1 MAKEVQRKRNV
12 KSKRSEGFACR
23 LYSIR
28 NASFS
33 YSEEAALHAWRTTGR
48 LIEQSLIALA
58 IATIAGV
65 VICGGFG
72 CESSTPSRASV
83 ETPGPLPRIVY
94 QAGGGQVLQLSAEQ
108 IPGMTINEVRRM
120 ELPGLLEANGQIAFD
135 DRRVS
140 TIVARV
146 SGRIEQTRVSQWDH
160 VRPGEPIVELYSPD
174 LMTAEA
180 EYLQAQTTAKLSS
193 SPQMGGQMLA
203 SAMVSAARRKLELL
217 GMSGRDIAAVTFPSP
232 SIWIP
237 APIGGIVIDNRAVRG
252 AQVSPGDVLYSLG
265 TINDVWITAAI
276 YEDDVARV
284 HEGQRLEAVT
294 TAYPDD
300 FFSGFVARISPN
312 IDPATHTLQIR
323 CQVNNPGLKLKP
335 QMLARVRITTQPGEA
350 LVIPQEGLVFDTNQ
364 YFAFVEVAPGS
375 FQRRA
380 VSVASW
386 KEEGFVRVLAGLHP
400 GDRVVV
406 AESLQLNALWHQ
418 AKGETS

>member
-1 MAKEVQRKRNV
+1 M
-12 KSKRSEGFACR
+12 GFACR
-23 LYSIR
+23 
-28 NASFS
+28 FS
-33 YSEEAALHAWRTTGR
+33 YIFCFFFKCFRVAAVYVNSVMGKRVERFAV
-48 LIEQSLIALA
+48 ALT

-65 VICGGFG
+65 LVCGGLG

-83 ETPGPLPRIVY
+83 ETPAPLPRMVR
-94 QAGGGQVLQLSAEQ
+94 QAGGDQILQLSDGQ
-108 IPGMTINEVRRM
+108 IPGMTTSEVRQVA
-120 ELPGLLEANGQIAFD
+120 LPAMLEANGQIAFD

-140 TIVARV
+140 TIVSRV
-146 SGRIEQTRVSQWDH
+146 SGRIEQTRVSQWDY
-160 VRPGEPIVELYSPD
+160 VRRGQVIVELFSPD

-203 SAMVSAARRKLELL
+203 SAMMSAARRKLELL
-217 GMSGRDIAAVTFPSP
+217 GMSDTDIAAVTFPSP
-232 SIWIP
+232 SIWIR
-237 APIGGIVIDNRAVRG
+237 APIGGIVLDNKAVRG

-265 TINDVWITAAI
+265 TLNDVWITADI
-276 YEDDVARV
+276 YEDDLARV

-300 FFSGFVARISPN
+300 IFTGFVARISPN

-335 QMLARVRITTQPGEA
+335 QMLARVKIVSRPGDA
-350 LVIPQEGLVFDTNQ
+350 LVIPQEALVFDTNR
-364 YFAFVEVAPGS
+364 YFSFVEVAPGN

-380 VSVASW
+380 VSIASW
-386 KEEGFVRVLAGLHP
+386 KEEGFVRILAGLHP

-418 AKGETS
+418 ANGENS